1 MKDQTLAN
9 ITEELVGTGKFLS
22 EFTGDKLECVRK
34 FSECHKIVEW
44 IKKTTKGTVYI
55 EASMHTGTC

>member
-34 FSECHKIVEW
+34 FSECQKIVEW
-44 IKKTTKGTVYI
+44 IKATTKGI
-55 EASMHTGTC
+55 

>member
-34 FSECHKIVEW
+34 FSECQKIVEW
-44 IKKTTKGTVYI
+44 IKKTTKGIYSVYRSI
-55 EASMHTGTC
+55 NAY